1 MPIPEIV
8 IDTNVVVAGLRSRNG
23 AAFRLLTLVGRE
35 RFRIH
40 LSVPLVLEYE
50 DVLIRELPN
59 LANLDAADVQNII
72 HFHCAVATHHQIFF
86 LWRPYLRDAKDDMVL
101 ELAVKARCDSV
112 VTYNIRDFSGI
123 ERFGIRA
130 VTPAA
135 FLESIGALS

>member
-59 LANLDAADVQNII
+59 LANLGTADVQNII
-72 HFHCAVATHHQIFF
+72 NFHCAVATHHQIFF

-112 VTYNIRDFSGI
+112 VTFNIRDFSGI
-123 ERFGIRA
+123 ERFGISA

-135 FLESIGALS
+135 FLESIGAL